1 MRETEEQPGEEGTN
15 IRPERN
21 AFPRRATS
29 RLGSR
34 TLPLG
39 GQAEEGGEGI
49 WHPEQGDG
57 RPGSRWGTGIPC
69 QPLGFREPIMCP
81 LCSREDRRRR
91 VWVRRQGLLK
101 RHVRPLATQQLH
113 AGAPMRSTT
122 PILPEQ
128 RCRVHRERMQQ
139 QTDPTRLCRLSSV
152 PLTLFAQRAEP
163 TVSNPGGV
171 E

>member
-1 MRETEEQPGEEGTN
+1 MSETEEQPGEEGTN

-57 RPGSRWGTGIPC
+57 RPGSRWVTGITC

-81 LCSREDRRRR
+81 PCPREDRRRR
-91 VWVRRQGLLK
+91 AWGGPPGLPS
-101 RHVRPLATQQLH
+101 RHVPPLAERRFA
-113 AGAPMRSTT
+113 AGA
-122 PILPEQ
+122 
-128 RCRVHRERMQQ
+128 
-139 QTDPTRLCRLSSV
+139 
-152 PLTLFAQRAEP
+152 
-163 TVSNPGGV
+163 
-171 E
+171 